1 MLASPT
7 AGLITLTGV
16 TMRVMARSKLRKVR
30 KLKMFMRKT
39 MSKFK
44 MLEQAKEGR
53 MRMKIYMTKKT
64 ERTTKKIMWMR

>member
-16 TMRVMARSKLRKVR
+16 TMRKMASAKLRKVR

-44 MLEQAKEGR
+44 MLEQLKEGR

-64 ERTTKKIMWMR
+64 GMTTKKIKWMR

>member
-44 MLEQAKEGR
+44 MLEQVK
-53 MRMKIYMTKKT
+53 
-64 ERTTKKIMWMR
+64 